1 MASKPRYPRA
11 FGTAPAKA
19 QARAAAAAVSVTD
32 ELLGGFVTDDLR
44 GNSLI
49 QRNA

>member
-11 FGTAPAKA
+11 YGTAPAKA
-19 QARAAAAAVSVTD
+19 QGRAAAAAVSITD
-32 ELLGGFVTDDLR
+32 DLLGGLVTDDLN

-49 QRNA
+49 QKDA

>member
-1 MASKPRYPRA
+1 MARQPRYPRA

-32 ELLGGFVTDDLR
+32 ELLGGFVTDELNGGQLVRKD
-44 GNSLI
+44 
-49 QRNA
+49 A